1 MFRDGIVAIG
11 ARVVVLTKH
20 VLVQNFLC
28 GRLGAPCPT
37 NYNPAD
43 FFIQLLAIVPTR
55 EESCRKTVAMICDTF
70 QESEVGQRI
79 LEEAATQW
87 EVLKMLFEQQR
98 RYQLCGAGLSWRS
111 YLP

>member
-1 MFRDGIVAIG
+1 VFHDGFPAIA
-11 ARVVVLTKH
+11 ARLILVKNH
-20 VLVQNFLC
+20 VLVQTFLC

-55 EESCRKTVAMICDTF
+55 EESCRQNVEMMCDIF

-79 LEEAATQW
+79 LEEAAVEW
-87 EVLKMLFEQQR
+87 EVPKIVFEQQPR
-98 RYQLCGAGLSWRS
+98 
-111 YLP
+111 